1 MFCYIEW
8 FFPAYLLNAFVKTQ
22 ELAMSKGFDD
32 FVAKPFREAVIF
44 EKMARSRRGSPNR
57 MSLLCN

>member
-44 EKMARSRRGSPNR
+44 EKMALYLSRGVAEEVRTG
-57 MSLLCN
+57 